1 MSFVVGNRTR
11 EFSNVRH
18 HSFVLLTVCLAFALL
33 YQAATA
39 EVSLDVAPTRML
51 AGSWNQV
58 TFRFTIGEEGINPGG
73 GVRIE
78 LPVAYLETEPY
89 FWDRP
94 QTTLPD
100 GRGSVNVETS
110 GSSDFNVTLSGR
122 YGGIVECVVQGN
134 PAKPGD
140 EVTLTYRGVVQS
152 FTWDCPVR
160 AQWRAEAGAEWSDVP
175 SLPAFEFTPHEAVT
189 LFTVA
194 PADIQAGKPFDLA
207 VVLLD
212 KFGNR
217 ATGYRGTVTFEST
230 DAKADLPTPY
240 TFNESD
246 GGVHVFA
253 NVQFNTTGFQ
263 KITSTD
269 GALVGRFHYS
279 EVHDTPPKFQRFFGE
294 THFHTGTGAG
304 KPGFTEVSAGGDHRG
319 HFTNQ
324 RAAYT
329 YVRDVMR
336 LDFASA
342 SEHDAP
348 VFDDQA
354 WALSKNIADDFNDDG
369 HFTTFYGYEWTAT
382 ATEGHHVILYAD
394 RNSQIL
400 NHFDYPTKPDLYRAL
415 DTQNKPAI
423 MIPHDMWAQPDHGIW
438 NDVNN
443 EYRTVGELYSLW
455 NNRYLLQP
463 ADEPQRFE
471 LGIENPWSYQ
481 YAWHKGHKIGVV
493 GSTDNHTGHPGA
505 NNWTAYTQHT
515 GGLAAVWSEEN
526 NRKGVWDSLR
536 QRRTYTTT
544 GVRILLEFTADGHWM
559 GEEYAT
565 DKAPRFVIKAA
576 GTNTIETV
584 ELIKYDG
591 AKYESIHTAHPD
603 AEKCSFEFTDESFN
617 GDSMYYVRVS
627 QVDEL
632 WRSPW
637 SLTTREMAW
646 SSPIW
651 IDKE

>member
-1 MSFVVGNRTR
+1 
-11 EFSNVRH
+11 
-18 HSFVLLTVCLAFALL
+18 
-33 YQAATA
+33 
-39 EVSLDVAPTRML
+39 ML
-51 AGSWNQV
+51 AGSWNEI
-58 TFRFTIGEEGINPGG
+58 TFKFTVGKEGIDPGG

-94 QTTLPD
+94 QTDLPA
-100 GRGSVNVETS
+100 GRGYVKAETS
-110 GSSDFNVTLSGR
+110 GSSKFETTLSGR
-122 YGGIVECVVQGN
+122 YGGIVECVLQGD
-134 PAKPGD
+134 PLQAGD
-140 EVTLTYRGVVQS
+140 AVTLTYRGIVQS
-152 FTWDCPVR
+152 LTWDCPVR
-160 AQWRAEAGAEWSDVP
+160 AQWRKAPEVEWSGVP
-175 SLPAFEFTPHEAVT
+175 DLGVLQFTPHEAAT

-194 PADIQAGKPFDLA
+194 PADVEAGKPFDLA

-217 ATGYRGTVTFEST
+217 ATGYRGTVTFESS
-230 DAKADLPTPY
+230 DAEASMPGPY
-240 TFNESD
+240 TFRESD
-246 GGVHVFA
+246 GAIHVFS
-253 NVQFNTTGFQ
+253 NVRFHTTGFQ
-263 KITSTD
+263 KIAAT
-269 GALVGRFHYS
+269 GGNLVGKFHYS
-279 EVHDTPPKFQRFFGE
+279 EVHSTARKYQRFFGE
-294 THFHTGTGAG
+294 THFHTGTGTHNL
-304 KPGFTEVSAGGDHRG
+304 GFTTVSAGGDHRG
-319 HFTNQ
+319 HFTSQ
-324 RAAYT
+324 RAAYA

-342 SEHDAP
+342 SEHDVPA
-348 VFDDQA
+348 FDDRA
-354 WALSKNIADDFNDDG
+354 WAISRDIADEFNDDG
-369 HFTTFYGYEWTAT
+369 RFTTFYGYEWTAT
-382 ATEGHHVILYAD
+382 ATEGHHVILYLD

-400 NHFDYPTKPDLYRAL
+400 NHIDYPAKPDLYRAL
-415 DTQNKPAI
+415 DNQNKPAI

-443 EYRTVGELYSLW
+443 KYRTVGELYSLW
-455 NNRYLLQP
+455 NNRFLLQL

-505 NNWTAYTQHT
+505 NNWTAYTQHA
-515 GGLAAVWSEEN
+515 GGLAAVWAEDN
-526 NRKGVWDSLR
+526 TRQGVWHSLR

-544 GVRILLEFTADGHWM
+544 GVRILLEFTSDGHWM

-565 DKAPRFVIKAA
+565 DQPPHFLVKAA
-576 GTNTIETV
+576 GTNTIESV
-584 ELIKYDG
+584 ELVKYDG
-591 AKYESIHTAHPD
+591 RGYEAIHTVRPD
-603 AEKCSFEFTDESFN
+603 SETCRFDFTDDLFD

-651 IDKE
+651 INKK